1 MCKNIDQSLDCCSNF
16 MKVGVIPAIHK
27 LYSANAITNNV
38 CNCTT
43 WPFILFSGWAYI
55 ALIACTVLIFMI
67 GMLSI
72 KADKATSKD
81 EIEDEILEGKH
92 LICVKWEA
100 RYSCYIYI
108 IFFLIRILTLSL
120 LLRCFSITA
129 GHAVSCETWGSLI
142 QMTASQRIISTGIYY
157 QCFFIT

>member
-1 MCKNIDQSLDCCSNF
+1 MILDTGGWVYNASRKYLTMMCMCKNIRSDQSLDCCSDF
-16 MKVGVIPAIHK
+16 MKVGVIPATHK
-27 LYSANAITNNV
+27 WSQSLTMFVIV
-38 CNCTT
+38 LHD
-43 WPFILFSGWAYI
+43 FFFLFSGWAYI

-100 RYSCYIYI
+100 PYSCYIQI

-120 LLRCFSITA
+120 LLRYFSMTC
-129 GHAVSCETWGSLI
+129 CEL
-142 QMTASQRIISTGIYY
+142 
-157 QCFFIT
+157 

>member
-1 MCKNIDQSLDCCSNF
+1 MILDTGGWVYNASRKYLTMMCMCKNIRSDQSLDCCSDF
-16 MKVGVIPAIHK
+16 MKVVIPAIHK
-27 LYSANAITNNV
+27 LYSVIAITNNV

-43 WPFILFSGWAYI
+43 WPFFLFSGWAYI

-108 IFFLIRILTLSL
+108 FFLLNQNLNSQHVAAMFLNQHSL
-120 LLRCFSITA
+120 LTC
-129 GHAVSCETWGSLI
+129 CE
-142 QMTASQRIISTGIYY
+142 
-157 QCFFIT
+157 F

>member
-129 GHAVSCETWGSLI
+129 GHAVSCETWGLLI
-142 QMTASQRIISTGIYY
+142 SDDRFKTNTQYWYLLSM
-157 QCFFIT
+157 FFIT